1 MKQWIS
7 PNSPLHFTRL
17 RLRESQA
24 FVHAAIHQDSL
35 PSNVRRAFRSEP
47 NNSFG
52 NLTRLAQPL
61 QRCVRSPIGEN
72 LFFFLAQSNGTR
84 LGQFFQAIG
93 GGESGSDIVDQ
104 NSVFAELVGQA
115 LYQPH
120 NCSANGVGEHE
131 VGDGLFGGNG
141 GNRDDTPPAFTLHV
155 RDHFA
160 CEIYRAKE
168 ICLYSLAPVVVAR
181 SEKALG
187 RRTAGIGYA
196 DVDAAKFF
204 GDGGNEPANDFGI
217 GNVEDLGENLG
228 PMLISDLA
236 GGQLEGL
243 LVARADGHATA
254 LSRKR
259 FRRSEPDSLASSSYQ
274 SNTVFQPQIH
284 GASIINVAVDF
295 ILSASPRPFTLSSEV
310 MRLKR
315 RSFHPETK
323 AVRGASDL
331 DRKNGPMAT
340 PIYQTATFEVADN
353 DEQLR
358 VTPTDHF
365 YTRYG
370 NPTNT
375 VAERTVA
382 QLEGVDAALTFAS
395 GMGAITTTIMALL
408 KSGDHIVAQRDIYGG
423 ATKFFTQW
431 LPKMGVETTLVDTTE
446 YDQHAR
452 AIRPNTK
459 LLYVESPTN
468 PAVRVVDLKKIVA
481 LARGHNLLSM
491 IDATFGTPINQ
502 RPSEFGIDLIM
513 HSGTKYLAGHSDLIC
528 GVVAGS
534 GDLIEKIH
542 STRTT
547 LGNCMDPH
555 ASWML
560 IRGLKT
566 LAVRV
571 ARQNDNALRVAEFLS
586 QHDKARRVH
595 YPFLKNHPQY
605 AIAREQMSGGGGMVS
620 FEVEG
625 TGDDA
630 RRLTEALRL
639 FTLAPSLGGV
649 ESLVSIPV
657 LTSHAMISAQ
667 DRLKMGVTE
676 QMIRLS
682 VGIEN
687 ADDLIADLEHAF
699 EAVAA
704 RQHAQV
710 G

>member
-1 MKQWIS
+1 
-7 PNSPLHFTRL
+7 
-17 RLRESQA
+17 
-24 FVHAAIHQDSL
+24 
-35 PSNVRRAFRSEP
+35 
-47 NNSFG
+47 
-52 NLTRLAQPL
+52 
-61 QRCVRSPIGEN
+61 
-72 LFFFLAQSNGTR
+72 
-84 LGQFFQAIG
+84 
-93 GGESGSDIVDQ
+93 
-104 NSVFAELVGQA
+104 
-115 LYQPH
+115 
-120 NCSANGVGEHE
+120 
-131 VGDGLFGGNG
+131 
-141 GNRDDTPPAFTLHV
+141 
-155 RDHFA
+155 
-160 CEIYRAKE
+160 
-168 ICLYSLAPVVVAR
+168 
-181 SEKALG
+181 
-187 RRTAGIGYA
+187 
-196 DVDAAKFF
+196 
-204 GDGGNEPANDFGI
+204 
-217 GNVEDLGENLG
+217 
-228 PMLISDLA
+228 
-236 GGQLEGL
+236 
-243 LVARADGHATA
+243 
-254 LSRKR
+254 
-259 FRRSEPDSLASSSYQ
+259 
-274 SNTVFQPQIH
+274 
-284 GASIINVAVDF
+284 
-295 ILSASPRPFTLSSEV
+295 
-310 MRLKR
+310 MRMKR
-315 RSFHPETK
+315 RSFQPETK

-331 DRKNGPMAT
+331 EKKNGPMAT
-340 PIYQTATFEVADN
+340 PIYQTSTFEVADN

-358 VTPTDHF
+358 VTPTDRF

-375 VAERTVA
+375 VAEQTIA

-431 LPKMGVETTLVDTTE
+431 LPKMGIETTFVDTTE
-446 YDQHAR
+446 YEQHAH

-468 PAVRVVDLKKIVA
+468 PAVRVVDLKKIAA
-481 LARGHNLLSM
+481 LARQHSLLSM

-528 GVVAGS
+528 GAVSGS
-534 GDLIEKIH
+534 SELIDKIH

-555 ASWML
+555 ASWLL

-571 ARQNDNALRVAEFLS
+571 TRQNDNALRVAEFLS
-586 QHDKARRVH
+586 RHDKVRRVH
-595 YPFLKNHPQY
+595 YPFLKSHLQY
-605 AIAREQMSGGGGMVS
+605 AIAREQMSGGGGMIS

-630 RRLTEALRL
+630 RRLTESLRL

-657 LTSHAMISAQ
+657 LTSHAMISASERQ
-667 DRLKMGVTE
+667 KMGVTE

-687 ADDLIADLEHAF
+687 ADDLIADLDHAL
-699 EAVAA
+699 EAVTAG
-704 RQHAQV
+704 QHVQV